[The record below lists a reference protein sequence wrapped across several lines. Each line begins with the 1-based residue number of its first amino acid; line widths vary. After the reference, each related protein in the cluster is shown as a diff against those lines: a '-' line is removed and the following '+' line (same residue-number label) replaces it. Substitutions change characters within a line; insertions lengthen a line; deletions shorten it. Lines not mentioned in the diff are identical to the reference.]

1 MSRVVDQQGV
11 AAMTVDRLGVGESA
25 HIVGVDG
32 EPSYRRRLMEMGL
45 VPGTSIENCG
55 RSPLGDPTAYRV
67 RGMILSLRSADAAL
81 IRVEPG

>member
-1 MSRVVDQQGV
+1 
-11 AAMTVDRLGVGESA
+11 MTVDRLGVGESA

-32 EPSYRRRLMEMGL
+32 ELSYRRRLMEMGL

-67 RGMILSLRSADAAL
+67 RGMILSLRSADASH